1 MAFSCGVFA
10 FAQSKLAACA
20 MPLANSNTIQQPFR
34 ITRHPHN
41 LNPSAYPG
49 YSAHGTNFTILA
61 YKPSMQCVGTL
72 SWSGMGLGTLVNC
85 PSDKSLSQRAPVRP
99 SRRRMEAPEIA
110 VRRTPSAGDPQS
122 GVTNS
127 PATFLPRTEVRPLDV
142 DWSQIVRR
150 CMDGDSG
157 AWAEMVRTHHK
168 RVYGLCYRFTGNV
181 ADAEDLTQD
190 VFLKIYSNL
199 VSFDASRGSL
209 QVWITTMTRNL
220 LVDNFRRTRNQRA
233 TGSLDDG
240 WESVEELKPIDRL
253 TSKGPSQHELAA
265 QKELSAMVQSAL
277 ARVSV
282 ELREAVILR
291 DLQDMDYKEIA
302 QVLGIPEGT
311 VKSRIS
317 RGRAELAR
325 LLERSRR
332 EVM

>member
-1 MAFSCGVFA
+1 
-10 FAQSKLAACA
+10 
-20 MPLANSNTIQQPFR
+20 
-34 ITRHPHN
+34 
-41 LNPSAYPG
+41 
-49 YSAHGTNFTILA
+49 
-61 YKPSMQCVGTL
+61 MQCAGTL
-72 SWSGMGLGTLVNC
+72 SWSVLGLAT
-85 PSDKSLSQRAPVRP
+85 PARP
-99 SRRRMEAPEIA
+99 SRRHDRLGEAGGPPPVTGNLTGSPGVAQGACA
-110 VRRTPSAGDPQS
+110 VREG
-122 GVTNS
+122 
-127 PATFLPRTEVRPLDV
+127 VRPLEI
-142 DWSQIVRR
+142 DWSQVVRR

-157 AWAEMVRTHHK
+157 AWAELVRTHHR
-168 RVYGLCYRFTGNV
+168 RVYGLCYRFTGNA

-199 VSFDASRGSL
+199 SSFDMGRGSL
-209 QVWITTMTRNL
+209 QVWIMTMTRNL

-240 WESVEELKPIDRL
+240 WDETDELRPVDRL
-253 TSKGPSQHELAA
+253 ISNTPSPHASAA
-265 QKELSAMVQSAL
+265 QKELAKMVQGAL

-291 DLQDMDYKEIA
+291 DLQDLDYKEIA

-325 LLERSRR
+325 LLERNKR

>member
-1 MAFSCGVFA
+1 
-10 FAQSKLAACA
+10 
-20 MPLANSNTIQQPFR
+20 
-34 ITRHPHN
+34 
-41 LNPSAYPG
+41 
-49 YSAHGTNFTILA
+49 
-61 YKPSMQCVGTL
+61 MQCVGTL
-72 SWSGMGLGTLVNC
+72 SWSVVGLAPPPRPLRRKLEPRVPGAPKRPVPGHVQDGTTVKQIK
-85 PSDKSLSQRAPVRP
+85 PDA
-99 SRRRMEAPEIA
+99 
-110 VRRTPSAGDPQS
+110 
-122 GVTNS
+122 
-127 PATFLPRTEVRPLDV
+127 FLTHGEVRPLEI
-142 DWSQIVRR
+142 DWSQVVRR

-157 AWAEMVRTHHK
+157 AWVELVRTHHR
-168 RVYGLCYRFTGNV
+168 RVYGLCYRFTGNA

-199 VSFDASRGSL
+199 SSFDTGRGSL

-220 LVDNFRRTRNQRA
+220 LVDNFRRTRNLRA
-233 TGSLDDG
+233 TGSLDEG
-240 WESVEELKPIDRL
+240 WDVTDELRPVDRL
-253 TSKGPSQHELAA
+253 VAVGPTPHESAA
-265 QKELSAMVQSAL
+265 QKELAKMVQNAL

-325 LLERSRR
+325 LLERNKR

>member
-1 MAFSCGVFA
+1 M
-10 FAQSKLAACA
+10 ACA
-20 MPLANSNTIQQPFR
+20 
-34 ITRHPHN
+34 
-41 LNPSAYPG
+41 
-49 YSAHGTNFTILA
+49 
-61 YKPSMQCVGTL
+61 GTL
-72 SWSGMGLGTLVNC
+72 SWSVAGLV
-85 PSDKSLSQRAPVRP
+85 APKVP
-99 SRRRMEAPEIA
+99 SRGQGRPTNQPQGSSLFAGTPRKLDETP
-110 VRRTPSAGDPQS
+110 RTPIARHGQEAKKMTPDARPMS
-122 GVTNS
+122 G
-127 PATFLPRTEVRPLDV
+127 EVRPLEI
-142 DWSQIVRR
+142 DWSQVVRR

-157 AWAEMVRTHHK
+157 AWAELVRTHHR
-168 RVYGLCYRFTGNV
+168 RVYGLCYRFTGNN

-199 VSFDASRGSL
+199 SSFDTTRGSL

-233 TGSLDDG
+233 TDSLDAG
-240 WESVEELKPIDRL
+240 WEETDELRPIDRL
-253 TSKGPSQHELAA
+253 QAGGPSPHEKAA
-265 QKELSAMVQSAL
+265 QKELAKMVQGAL
-277 ARVSV
+277 AKVSV

-325 LLERSRR
+325 LLERNKR

>member
-1 MAFSCGVFA
+1 M
-10 FAQSKLAACA
+10 ACA
-20 MPLANSNTIQQPFR
+20 
-34 ITRHPHN
+34 
-41 LNPSAYPG
+41 
-49 YSAHGTNFTILA
+49 
-61 YKPSMQCVGTL
+61 GTL
-72 SWSGMGLGTLVNC
+72 SWSVAGLAGITSAGKGSLRGTL
-85 PSDKSLSQRAPVRP
+85 SPVAP
-99 SRRRMEAPEIA
+99 SRRKGQPTNHRAQGVSGSTPRKLDQSPRQPVPNQAPA
-110 VRRTPSAGDPQS
+110 GKGKTMSPDDRGASA
-122 GVTNS
+122 T
-127 PATFLPRTEVRPLDV
+127 TREVRLLEI
-142 DWSQIVRR
+142 DWSEVVRR
-150 CMDGDSG
+150 CMAGDSG
-157 AWAEMVRTHHK
+157 AWAELVRSHHR
-168 RVYGLCYRFTGNV
+168 RVYALCYRFTGNG

-199 VSFDASRGSL
+199 SSFDIARGSL

-233 TGSLDDG
+233 TDSLDAG
-240 WESVEELKPIDRL
+240 WDETDELRPIDRL
-253 TSKGPSQHELAA
+253 QAGGASPHDRAA
-265 QKELSAMVQSAL
+265 QKELAKMVQGAL

-325 LLERSRR
+325 LLERNKR

>member
-1 MAFSCGVFA
+1 MA
-10 FAQSKLAACA
+10 
-20 MPLANSNTIQQPFR
+20 
-34 ITRHPHN
+34 
-41 LNPSAYPG
+41 
-49 YSAHGTNFTILA
+49 
-61 YKPSMQCVGTL
+61 CVGTL
-72 SWSGMGLGTLVNC
+72 SWSVAGLGGWTEPARRGPDPGRGGGARPVAARQAYAGETTG
-85 PSDKSLSQRAPVRP
+85 PGGRAGEQGRSGESARGGAARHGET
-99 SRRRMEAPEIA
+99 SRAMR
-110 VRRTPSAGDPQS
+110 G
-122 GVTNS
+122 
-127 PATFLPRTEVRPLDV
+127 EVRPLEV
-142 DWSQIVRR
+142 DWSQTVQR

-157 AWAEMVRTHHK
+157 AWAELVRTHHR
-168 RVYGLCYRFTGNV
+168 RVYGLCYRFTGSP

-199 VSFDASRGSL
+199 ASFDTTRGSL

-220 LVDNFRRTRNQRA
+220 LVDNFRRTKNQRA

-240 WESVEELKPIDRL
+240 WDQTEELKPIDRL
-253 TSKGPSQHELAA
+253 VAQAPSPHEMAA
-265 QKELSAMVQSAL
+265 RKELEKMVQAAL
-277 ARVSV
+277 AHVSV

-325 LLERSRR
+325 LLERNHR